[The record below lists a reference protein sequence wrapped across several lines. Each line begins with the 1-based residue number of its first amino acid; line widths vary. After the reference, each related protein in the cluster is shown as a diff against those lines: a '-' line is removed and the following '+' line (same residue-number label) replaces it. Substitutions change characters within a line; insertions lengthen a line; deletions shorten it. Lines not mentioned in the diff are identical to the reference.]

1 MASSSPRLPK
11 IREGSIRRNRT
22 GSISRDYEKTDE
34 ETGETRTI
42 HHYEYT
48 VEYAGDSYYAENV
61 FHLTD
66 EQMQTAEEYAANL
79 HLAAMLQDDA

>member
-1 MASSSPRLPK
+1 MLRDNTDGIFSY
-11 IREGSIRRNRT
+11 T
-22 GSISRDYEKTDE
+22 VQVTDYEKTDE

-66 EQMQTAEEYAANL
+66 EQIRTAEDTLPTCTCFYL
-79 HLAAMLQDDA
+79 TRFIWWKSTLT